1 MDAYRFAAS
10 VTSLPGTWDDAVHR
24 SKNPASISRRLTRG
38 GAPWHVAT
46 VEQRHDHLG
55 VTARPDR
62 FGLHV
67 RAGELWME
75 GVPLSRIAAEH
86 GTPTYAYS
94 SAAIEASFD
103 ALSGAVGHRPTTIC
117 YAVKAN
123 GALAVLRLLA
133 RRGAGADIV
142 SGGELARSLRA
153 GIAAERIV
161 FSGVGKTDA
170 ELDAA
175 IAAGVRSINLES
187 VEELDQVTARARAL
201 GRAAAVSLRVNPDID
216 PKTHPYLATGL
227 RESKFGIAMADA
239 PAVARRA
246 HAEPSL
252 RLLGLGCHIGSQI
265 TDVGP
270 FVDSV
275 ARLRSLWQAL
285 ASEGITIPQ
294 LDLGGGLGI
303 PYRPGDP
310 ELDLPAWGR
319 AVDEAIAG
327 MPVELVLEPGRF
339 IVGNAGVL
347 LTRVLGRK
355 RGQDKRFVIVDGAM
369 NDLIRPAL
377 YEAYHV
383 ITPVRVSADD
393 EPSEVADV
401 VGPVCESGDFLAL
414 GRTLPVTRPGDV
426 LAVLSAGAYGMSMAS
441 TYNTRPLAAE
451 VLVRGEGI
459 DVIRPRQ
466 TVEELLAAEHVPGWL
481 AGR

>member
-1 MDAYRFAAS
+1 M
-10 VTSLPGTWDDAVHR
+10 
-24 SKNPASISRRLTRG
+24 
-38 GAPWHVAT
+38 AT
-46 VEQRHDHLG
+46 VEHPPDHLG

-67 RAGELWME
+67 RDGELWMA

-86 GTPTYAYS
+86 GTPTYAY
-94 SAAIEASFD
+94 AGAVIEARFD
-103 ALSGAVGHRPTTIC
+103 ALVAAVRHRPTTFC
-117 YAVKAN
+117 FAVKAN
-123 GALAVLRLLA
+123 SALAVLHLLA

-142 SGGELARSLRA
+142 SGGELARALRA
-153 GIAAERIV
+153 GIPASAIV

-187 VEELDQVTARARAL
+187 IEELDQVAARARAQ
-201 GRAAAVSLRVNPDID
+201 GRTASVSLRVNPDID

-227 RESKFGIAMADA
+227 RESKFGIAMGDA

-252 RLLGLGCHIGSQI
+252 RLHGLGCHIGSQI
-265 TDVGP
+265 TDVAP

-275 ARLRSLWQAL
+275 ARVRALWEGL
-285 ASEGITIPQ
+285 AAEGITVPC

-310 ELDLPAWGR
+310 ELDVGAWGR
-319 AVDEAIAG
+319 AIDEAVAG
-327 MPVELVLEPGRF
+327 LPVELLFEPGRYV
-339 IVGNAGVL
+339 VGNAGVL

-355 RGQDKRFVIVDGAM
+355 HGQHKRFVIIDGAM
-369 NDLIRPAL
+369 NDLVRPAL

-383 ITPVRVSADD
+383 ITPVRVPAPSAPT
-393 EPSEVADV
+393 EEADV

-414 GRTLPVTRPGDV
+414 SRTLPITQVGDV

-441 TYNTRPLAAE
+441 NYNTRPLAAE
-451 VLVRGEGI
+451 VLVWGEGI

-466 TVEELLAAEHVPGWL
+466 TVAELLAAERVPSWL
-481 AGR
+481 AGG

>member
-1 MDAYRFAAS
+1 
-10 VTSLPGTWDDAVHR
+10 
-24 SKNPASISRRLTRG
+24 
-38 GAPWHVAT
+38 
-46 VEQRHDHLG
+46 VEQQPDHLG

-67 RAGELWME
+67 RDGELWME

-86 GTPTYAYS
+86 GTPTYAY
-94 SAAIEASFD
+94 AAAEIEARFD
-103 ALSGAVGHRPTTIC
+103 ALAGAVRHRPTTIC

-123 GALAVLRLLA
+123 SALAVLRLLA

-142 SGGELARSLRA
+142 SGGELARALHA
-153 GIAAERIV
+153 GIPADKIV

-175 IAAGVRSINLES
+175 IAVGVRSINLES
-187 VEELDQVTARARAL
+187 VEELDQVTARARAA
-201 GRAAAVSLRVNPDID
+201 GRTVAVALRVNPDID

-252 RLLGLGCHIGSQI
+252 RLRGLGYHIGSQI
-265 TDVGP
+265 TEVGP
-270 FVDSV
+270 FIDSV
-275 ARLRSLWQAL
+275 ARVRGLWQAL
-285 ASEGITIPQ
+285 AAEGIEIPH

-303 PYRPGDP
+303 PYRPSDP
-310 ELDLPAWGR
+310 QLDLHAWGR
-319 AVDEAIAG
+319 SIDEALAG
-327 MPVELVLEPGRF
+327 LPVELVLEPGRF
-339 IVGNAGVL
+339 LVGNAGVL

-355 RGQDKRFVIVDGAM
+355 RGQGKRFVIVDAAM

-383 ITPVRVSADD
+383 ITPVRVAADGD
-393 EPSEVADV
+393 ATEVADV

-414 GRTLPVTRPGDV
+414 ERTLPVTRPGDV
-426 LAVLSAGAYGMSMAS
+426 LAVLSAGAYGMSMAG

-451 VLVRGEGI
+451 VLVRGDGM

-466 TVEELLAAEHVPGWL
+466 TVEELLAAERIPSWL
-481 AGR
+481 ASD